1 MLRLE
6 WLFLMQIVLGIF
18 MILILQK
25 LIQMKK
31 QMDAIKKEV
40 SDYIIYVTEEESK
53 TAKEEPVFAKNRDF
67 MGENAQN
74 QLIQTVLSEY
84 FP

>member
-1 MLRLE
+1 MLHLE
-6 WLFLMQIVLGIF
+6 WLFLMQIVLGIG
-18 MILILQK
+18 MIFILQK

-40 SDYIIYVTEEESK
+40 SDYIFYVTEEESEN
-53 TAKEEPVFAKNRDF
+53 AKVETVFAKNTNF

-74 QLIQTVLSEY
+74 QLIQDVLSEY